1 MGGAGGGGLV
11 LCIGG
16 GPYQPCPPVSSFLLE
31 GRGAGYLEVGNQ
43 LHVVHLHQDGR
54 EGHTDA
60 SPNPAANFSVI
71 SSSHF
76 LKCDLGK
83 LSIHVQL
90 LLVQLFLGYIH
101 LYLYRNLF
109 TQPLYR
115 GRVYK
120 WKFCLSVHPSVCH
133 HFLFF
138 SFRL

>member
-31 GRGAGYLEVGNQ
+31 GRGAGYLEVGSQ

-60 SPNPAANFSVI
+60 SRHPACNFSVI

-90 LLVQLFLGYIH
+90 LLVQLFLGFIH
-101 LYLYRNLF
+101 TPIFIQKSFYSTPIQGSSLQVEILF
-109 TQPLYR
+109 FR
-115 GRVYK
+115 SSV
-120 WKFCLSVHPSVCH
+120 CLSS
-133 HFLFF
+133 FLIIFF
-138 SFRL
+138 